1 MLALSDAV
9 GVAFFIHSRCFIF
22 IFRNPI
28 PNNDP
33 IEVKPVTGNA
43 INYVDLTND
52 GPVAGTN
59 PHAEYIEFWNDF
71 LHKHKDILQT
81 ANGIPLW
88 TNIERDVEQWIACM
102 CVCDSWLFLWEV
114 ERGRRRREMHRYS
127 RHIYVCVFIN
137 SYRIQIFGSC
147 Y

>member
-1 MLALSDAV
+1 MLSLSV
-9 GVAFFIHSRCFIF
+9 VLNFFSSLDFMF

-33 IEVKPVTGNA
+33 IEVKPVTVNE

-59 PHAEYIEFWNDF
+59 LHAEYIEFWDNF

-81 ANGIPLW
+81 SNGIPL
-88 TNIERDVEQWIACM
+88 
-102 CVCDSWLFLWEV
+102 
-114 ERGRRRREMHRYS
+114 
-127 RHIYVCVFIN
+127 
-137 SYRIQIFGSC
+137 
-147 Y
+147 

>member
-1 MLALSDAV
+1 MLALSDV
-9 GVAFFIHSRCFIF
+9 GVVLFLTLGFIF

-33 IEVKPVTGNA
+33 IEVKPVTVNA

-81 ANGIPLW
+81 SNGIPL
-88 TNIERDVEQWIACM
+88 
-102 CVCDSWLFLWEV
+102 
-114 ERGRRRREMHRYS
+114 
-127 RHIYVCVFIN
+127 
-137 SYRIQIFGSC
+137 
-147 Y
+147 